1 MVDPRASLA
10 ATIRPVR
17 QAATLLRNRLG
28 SSIAARVLERGGVP
42 EAGVAVFFATGP
54 ENFYQFEQWL
64 LPLEHLALQR
74 PVFVIVDRP
83 DTGDLV
89 LQASSLPIAFA
100 RGSGALEHL
109 VTDRDVRV
117 VLYLNQ
123 IEANFRMLRSP
134 SPVHIQIGHGESD
147 KGGVSPTST
156 RRTT

>member
-1 MVDPRASLA
+1 M
-10 ATIRPVR
+10 
-17 QAATLLRNRLG
+17 
-28 SSIAARVLERGGVP
+28 
-42 EAGVAVFFATGP
+42 
-54 ENFYQFEQWL
+54 
-64 LPLEHLALQR
+64 
-74 PVFVIVDRP
+74 
-83 DTGDLV
+83 

-147 KGGVSPTST
+147 KGGSVSNQHKAYDLTSLAETPVVIAST
-156 RRTT
+156 RCADSMQPSAR